1 MSITPIYRDEYKN
14 IKIKHQVDTLVKR
27 IISTRLNKENIK
39 YMGNDYLAKDYII
52 NNCTMVT
59 LWNAACVLPDS
70 SKVLEIGE
78 QVRSGKLSN
87 IVLITDFDADGLSSA
102 VVLEKSLSIINPNLV
117 VHTIY
122 NKRIYGTGVTQYCLD
137 KLFSIDKVD
146 LIILADHGSSNGEE
160 YDIILERLHNVKI
173 ILTDHHQVDYTSM
186 DPVNKHTFPF
196 VNAHRTD
203 IECGSELIDK
213 EILRSLSGCC
223 VAYLTMLLLAGHD
236 KYKDLEPLLYLVAL
250 STISDVM
257 PLDNPVNRF
266 IVRTGFNYM
275 YSQWPE
281 LMNNI
286 LKTNKLLPKDLSFG
300 IIPIINTGNRTNNED
315 LSYRVIKKDD
325 GAIEELEKINRSRK
339 YETRKIVNNL
349 LYTRDKI
356 EYPHSVI
363 GISDSSYSIAGN
375 IAGNIGETLNKPTVI
390 FNKSNT
396 SSLSGSIRGILNGLD
411 VVKVLRDIENEDKS
425 ILIRYGGHKQ
435 AAGCSIH
442 IDKLDNFISLF
453 DKYVNNQTKDLD
465 TTKYLYVDSYIH
477 SDDIDIGLFKSTEKA
492 GPYGKNWEDPIYF
505 SKLRISNIIP
515 IGSMS
520 KVIFKSKS
528 GIAIEGFSLV
538 SKESIEEY
546 LGETMYVFYSLEISN
561 RVSGGSLELRIHHMD
576 KDCNLQQISYLR
588 S

>member
-1 MSITPIYRDEYKN
+1 MRK
-14 IKIKHQVDTLVKR
+14 VVK
-27 IISTRLNKENIK
+27 
-39 YMGNDYLAKDYII
+39 
-52 NNCTMVT
+52 
-59 LWNAACVLPDS
+59 
-70 SKVLEIGE
+70 
-78 QVRSGKLSN
+78 
-87 IVLITDFDADGLSSA
+87 
-102 VVLEKSLSIINPNLV
+102 
-117 VHTIY
+117 
-122 NKRIYGTGVTQYCLD
+122 
-137 KLFSIDKVD
+137 
-146 LIILADHGSSNGEE
+146 
-160 YDIILERLHNVKI
+160 
-173 ILTDHHQVDYTSM
+173 
-186 DPVNKHTFPF
+186 
-196 VNAHRTD
+196 
-203 IECGSELIDK
+203 
-213 EILRSLSGCC
+213 
-223 VAYLTMLLLAGHD
+223 
-236 KYKDLEPLLYLVAL
+236 
-250 STISDVM
+250 
-257 PLDNPVNRF
+257 
-266 IVRTGFNYM
+266 
-275 YSQWPE
+275 
-281 LMNNI
+281 
-286 LKTNKLLPKDLSFG
+286 
-300 IIPIINTGNRTNNED
+300 
-315 LSYRVIKKDD
+315 
-325 GAIEELEKINRSRK
+325 
-339 YETRKIVNNL
+339 NL

-520 KVIFKSKS
+520 KVLFKSKS